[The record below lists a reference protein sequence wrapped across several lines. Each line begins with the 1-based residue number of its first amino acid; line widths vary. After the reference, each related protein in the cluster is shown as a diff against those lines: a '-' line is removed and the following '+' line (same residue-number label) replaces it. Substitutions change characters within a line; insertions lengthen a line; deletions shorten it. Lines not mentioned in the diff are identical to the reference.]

1 MILLIIF
8 TLLQIYVDLNVQ
20 IFISMIYE
28 LSGSIYVVI
37 RVLIVHIQL
46 MAILIVISVYA
57 IDSKMPF
64 LVKIMIF

>member
-37 RVLIVHIQL
+37 HVLIVHIQS
-46 MAILIVISVYA
+46 MAILIVISVYVVN
-57 IDSKMPF
+57 SKMPF
-64 LVKIMIF
+64 QAGIMIS